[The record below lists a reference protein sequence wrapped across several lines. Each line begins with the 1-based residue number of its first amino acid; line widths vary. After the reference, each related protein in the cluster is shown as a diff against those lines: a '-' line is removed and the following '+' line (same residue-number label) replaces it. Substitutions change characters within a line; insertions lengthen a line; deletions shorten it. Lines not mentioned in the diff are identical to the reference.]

1 MPKSCLFLS
10 GARPAPGDA
19 ALFSR
24 CFHSG
29 LRRDLANVFLKTP
42 GVYRL
47 LHPLYSVAAVGPG
60 AAERQ
65 RAG

>member
-1 MPKSCLFLS
+1 MRS
-10 GARPAPGDA
+10 GPGAA
-19 ALFSR
+19 ALFSC

-42 GVYRL
+42 GVHRL
-47 LHPLYSVAAVGPG
+47 LYPLYSVAAVGPG
-60 AAERQ
+60 APERQ